1 MSAGEEE
8 RSRSSSAGCARMSPS
23 TDAPGSQTCVRT
35 AACAGPRYVCVCVC
49 VCVCVYCITPKLNNR
64 PNRRE

>member
-8 RSRSSSAGCARMSPS
+8 RSRSSSVGCARMSPS

-35 AACAGPRYVCVCVC
+35 AACAG
-49 VCVCVYCITPKLNNR
+49 L
-64 PNRRE
+64 